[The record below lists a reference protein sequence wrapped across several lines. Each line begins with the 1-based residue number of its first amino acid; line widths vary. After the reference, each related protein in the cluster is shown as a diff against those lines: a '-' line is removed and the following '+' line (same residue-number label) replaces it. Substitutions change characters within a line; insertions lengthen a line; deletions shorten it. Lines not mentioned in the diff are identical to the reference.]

1 MEADVHG
8 KNITQGLDMSGTIS
22 SSPGALNSSFIRR
35 SEKPQRAAT
44 VVDTSRAL
52 ARISELLQFGGTEAA
67 HGTYYTKGTRVTKPT
82 IVLSTDR

>member
-35 SEKPQRAAT
+35 SESQSAQP
-44 VVDTSRAL
+44 DTSRAL

-67 HGTYYTKGTRVTKPT
+67 HGTY
-82 IVLSTDR
+82 